1 MKFSTAI
8 AISCQIRRP
17 FLSRIRQESPAT
29 LKYIFSSCVTGAT
42 GYIGGDVLFAL
53 TQTFRNSNISALVRS
68 ESRASQLTNKFPSVT
83 PVIGDLDSTAKIT
96 SEASEADVVL
106 RKTLSLFV
114 VVVGTLT
121 KEKDLA
127 SSNHLASATAI
138 AQGLTESKREK
149 PVWIQISGASLLSG
163 PDITANTYG
172 EPRSQEFNDLQGISE
187 IRSIITSS
195 PKRAVDNLLLKLSA
209 TNPHVRTAI
218 IYGPLIYGRGRGPV
232 NQRSIQLPDLAK
244 STIQHGHGL
253 QVGRG
258 LSCWSNIHVSDIA
271 QLVVKL
277 TQEASSNSQNP
288 SIWNEN
294 GIYFA
299 ENGKM
304 PFGEISQRVASF
316 AAEQSFIKDPTV
328 KSIDADAADKLTAH
342 GAVLWGT
349 NAQYTAARARKLLGW
364 EPQGPS
370 LEEEIP
376 RAVKEEASQSNSK
389 L

>member
-1 MKFSTAI
+1 MLSWQLLALNFNSTLIHNLLRFSHLLFRTELPSSALNNY
-8 AISCQIRRP
+8 SCCSTYTM
-17 FLSRIRQESPAT
+17 SRIF
-29 LKYIFSSCVTGAT
+29 ITGAT

-53 TQTFRNSNISALVRS
+53 TQAFRTSNISALVRS
-68 ESRASQLTNKFPSVT
+68 ESRASQLTKTFPSVT

-106 RKTLSLFV
+106 H
-114 VVVGTLT
+114 
-121 KEKDLA
+121 LA

-138 AQGLTESKREK
+138 AQGLTESKRQK

-163 PDITANTYG
+163 PDITANAYG

-187 IRSIITSS
+187 IRRIITSS
-195 PKRAVDNLLLKLSA
+195 PKRAVDNLLLGLSA
-209 TNPHVRTAI
+209 TNPHIRTAI

-258 LSCWSNIHVSDIA
+258 LSCWSNVHVSDIA
-271 QLVVKL
+271 QLVVRL
-277 TQEASSNSQNP
+277 AQEASNPQNP
-288 SIWNEN
+288 LIWNEN

-304 PFGEISQRVASF
+304 PFGDISQRVSSF
-316 AAEQSFIKDPTV
+316 AAEQGFIKDPTV
-328 KSIDADAADKLTAH
+328 KSIDASAADKLTAH

-349 NAQYTAARARKLLGW
+349 NAQYTAARARELLGW
-364 EPQGPS
+364 QPQGPS

-376 RAVKEEASQSNSK
+376 RAVQEEASQSNSK

>member
-1 MKFSTAI
+1 M
-8 AISCQIRRP
+8 
-17 FLSRIRQESPAT
+17 SRIF
-29 LKYIFSSCVTGAT
+29 ITGAT

-53 TQTFRNSNISALVRS
+53 TQACPASNISALVRS
-68 ESRASQLTNKFPSVT
+68 QTRASQLTNKFPSVT
-83 PVIGDLDSTAKIT
+83 TVIGDLDSTAKIT

-106 RKTLSLFV
+106 H
-114 VVVGTLT
+114 
-121 KEKDLA
+121 LA
-127 SSNHLASATAI
+127 SSNHLPSATAI
-138 AQGLTESKREK
+138 AQGLTESKRQK

-163 PDITANTYG
+163 PDITANAYG

-187 IRSIITSS
+187 IRNIITSS
-195 PKRAVDNLLLKLSA
+195 PKRAVDNLLLSLSA
-209 TNPHVRTAI
+209 RNPHVRTAI
-218 IYGPLIYGRGRGPV
+218 IYGPLIYGQGRGPV

-277 TQEASSNSQNP
+277 TQEASNSRNA
-288 SIWNEN
+288 SLWNEN

-316 AAEQSFIKDPTV
+316 AAEQGFIKDPTV
-328 KSIDADAADKLTAH
+328 KSINADTADKLTAH

-349 NAQYTAARARKLLGW
+349 NAKYTAARARELLGW
-364 EPQGPS
+364 KPQGPS

-376 RAVKEEASQSNSK
+376 RAVREEASQFNSK

>member
-1 MKFSTAI
+1 M
-8 AISCQIRRP
+8 
-17 FLSRIRQESPAT
+17 SRIF
-29 LKYIFSSCVTGAT
+29 ITGAT

-53 TQTFRNSNISALVRS
+53 TQAFRNSNISALVRS
-68 ESRASQLTNKFPSVT
+68 ESRASQLTDKFPSVT

-106 RKTLSLFV
+106 RKMLSPFAV
-114 VVVGTLT
+114 AVDVGTLT

-163 PDITANTYG
+163 PDIAANAYG
-172 EPRSQEFNDLQGISE
+172 EPRSQEYNDLQGISE

-209 TNPHVRTAI
+209 TNPHIRTAI

-232 NQRSIQLPDLAK
+232 NQRSIQLPDLAN

-253 QVGRG
+253 KVGRG
-258 LSCWSNIHVSDIA
+258 LSCWSNVHVSDIA
-271 QLVVKL
+271 QLAVKL

-316 AAEQSFIKDPTV
+316 AAEQGLIKDPTV
-328 KSIDADAADKLTAH
+328 KSIDADAAEKLTAH

-349 NAQYTAARARKLLGW
+349 NAQYTAARARELLDW
-364 EPQGPS
+364 QPQGPS

-376 RAVKEEASQSNSK
+376 RAVEEEASQSNSK

>member
-1 MKFSTAI
+1 M
-8 AISCQIRRP
+8 
-17 FLSRIRQESPAT
+17 RIRQESPAT
-29 LKYIFSSCVTGAT
+29 LKIPIRTGAT

-53 TQTFRNSNISALVRS
+53 TQAFRNSNISALVRS
-68 ESRASQLTNKFPSVT
+68 ESRASQLTDKFPSVA

-114 VVVGTLT
+114 VAVGTLT

-138 AQGLTESKREK
+138 AQGLTESKRQK

-163 PDITANTYG
+163 PDITANAYG

-195 PKRAVDNLLLKLSA
+195 PKRAVDNLLLKLFA

-258 LSCWSNIHVSDIA
+258 LSCWSNVHVSDIA
-271 QLVVKL
+271 QLVLKL
-277 TQEASSNSQNP
+277 TQEALSNSQNP

-316 AAEQSFIKDPTV
+316 AAEQGFIKDSTV

-349 NAQYTAARARKLLGW
+349 NVQYTAARARELLGW
-364 EPQGPS
+364 QPQGPS
-370 LEEEIP
+370 LEGEIP
-376 RAVKEEASQSNSK
+376 RAVREEASQLNSK